1 MDIRLLQPEDAAGYK
16 ELRLEGLK
24 KNPES
29 FGSSYEE
36 EVGRP
41 TAVYRERFKAEN
53 SVHFGAFEDGQLVGM
68 VSLVRET
75 GLKMKH
81 RANIY
86 AMYVTESSRQKGI
99 GKRLI
104 SEAVEKAR
112 EWDGVEQIH
121 LAVMSENV
129 PAKKLYSS
137 FGFEVYGKERHAL
150 KINGVYYDE
159 DLMALYF

>member
-36 EVGRP
+36 ELGRP
-41 TAVYRERFKAEN
+41 TAVYSERFKAEN
-53 SVHFGAFEDGQLVGM
+53 SVHFGAFEDGQLVGV

-75 GLKMKH
+75 GFKMKH